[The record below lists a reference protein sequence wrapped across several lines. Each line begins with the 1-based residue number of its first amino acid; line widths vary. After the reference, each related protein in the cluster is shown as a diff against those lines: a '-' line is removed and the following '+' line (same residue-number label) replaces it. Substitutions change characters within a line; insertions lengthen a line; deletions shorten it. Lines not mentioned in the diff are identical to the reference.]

1 MFTKKYDL
9 RKKENKRQE
18 EKIISIVPIENML
31 NEWVSSLHVNIL
43 ISDHL
48 HSFIKCA
55 TIKQISSRE
64 TLYEIITTVF
74 ESTIHLNNPR
84 IQ

>member
-31 NEWVSSLHVNIL
+31 NEWVSSLHVIIL
-43 ISDHL
+43 ISARLIKD
-48 HSFIKCA
+48 FIK
-55 TIKQISSRE
+55 IKNMLKKKFDFRE
-64 TLYEIITTVF
+64 RYILDFLHHYL
-74 ESTIHLNNPR
+74 S
-84 IQ
+84 

>member
-43 ISDHL
+43 ISARLIKD
-48 HSFIKCA
+48 FIK
-55 TIKQISSRE
+55 IKNMLKKKFDFRE
-64 TLYEIITTVF
+64 RYILDFDTG
-74 ESTIHLNNPR
+74 
-84 IQ
+84 

>member
-43 ISDHL
+43 ISARLIKD
-48 HSFIKCA
+48 FIKIKNMLKKKFDFRLPSA
-55 TIKQISSRE
+55 TLI
-64 TLYEIITTVF
+64 F
-74 ESTIHLNNPR
+74 
-84 IQ
+84 